1 MSSVI
6 IGGDISGSCTLQAPA
21 VSGSSVLTLPV
32 ATDTLVG
39 KATTDT
45 LTNKTLTSPTLTAPA
60 LGTPASGILTSCT
73 GLNYDGFKNRIIN
86 GGMVIDQ
93 RNAGAS
99 VTPNNTYTVD
109 RFWVQNSQ
117 TSKLTAQ
124 QNGGAVTPPAGFVKY
139 LGITSS
145 SAYSVL
151 TGDFFNLQQS
161 VEGLNCTDLAWGTA
175 DASPVTLSFRV
186 YSSLTGTFGGT
197 LRNSANS
204 RSYPFTYTVSSAN
217 TWTTIS
223 LTIAGD
229 TSGTWLTTNGIG
241 INVLFNLG
249 TGSTYSGGTANAW
262 NTGNYNTP
270 TGTVSVVGTNGATF
284 YITGVQLEKGSTAT
298 SFDYRPYGTE
308 LALCQRYYYKLIGD
322 TAGDFFGTGY
332 NLNTTSS
339 YLCMAFPVTM
349 RDSPSALEQT
359 GTASNYS
366 ISSAAG
372 NTTCNAVPVF
382 DGATSNTLRF
392 SFYVASG
399 LTAGQGCGARSNAV
413 TSYLAVSAEL

>member
-1 MSSVI
+1 MTI
-6 IGGDISGSCTLQAPA
+6 IIDGTTGVPVSPVTGTLAVANGGTG
-21 VSGSSVLTLPV
+21 V
-32 ATDTLVG
+32 
-39 KATTDT
+39 TTAID
-45 LTNKTLTSPTLTAPA
+45 
-60 LGTPASGILTSCT
+60 
-73 GLNYDGFKNRIIN
+73 YGFKNRIIN
-86 GGMVIDQ
+86 GAMVIDQ

-308 LALCQRYYYKLIGD
+308 LALCQRYYEQ
-322 TAGDFFGTGY
+322 FVVGTGSP
-332 NLNTTSS
+332 NNIMLSGVLTGGNCTATAFFKVTKRASPSWALISGSAWTNTPNNSQTSIDSAVFQNTTSG
-339 YLCMAFPVTM
+339 YFLIGNGAG
-349 RDSPSALEQT
+349 T
-359 GTASNYS
+359 GIT
-366 ISSAAG
+366 
-372 NTTCNAVPVF
+372 F
-382 DGATSNTLRF
+382 
-392 SFYVASG
+392 
-399 LTAGQGCGARSNAV
+399 
-413 TSYLAVSAEL
+413 SAEL